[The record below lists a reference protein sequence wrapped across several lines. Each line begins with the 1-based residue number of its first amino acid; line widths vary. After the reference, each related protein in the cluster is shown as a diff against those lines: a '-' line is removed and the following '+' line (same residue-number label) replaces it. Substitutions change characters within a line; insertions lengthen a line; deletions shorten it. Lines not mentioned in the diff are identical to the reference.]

1 MSETITALPEQLL
14 SLMQKETFVVLHTID
29 HETGAPTV
37 NAISWLYAP
46 DSGTVRFAI
55 DQRSR
60 LNANF
65 AGNPHAT
72 LTLIGSGTVN
82 AIYGKVVQVADRLEE
97 VPIKLSC
104 YDLKIDAVRDAMF
117 YGARISVQP
126 EFEKTYDKR
135 AADKLDGQVYD
146 AMKKA

>member
-1 MSETITALPEQLL
+1 MSETITALPDQLF
-14 SLMQKETFVVLHTID
+14 SLLQQETFVILHTID
-29 HETGAPTV
+29 HETGAPTA

-46 DSGTVRFAI
+46 DDGTVRFAL

-60 LNANF
+60 LIANLEQT
-65 AGNPHAT
+65 PLAT
-72 LTLIGSGTVN
+72 LTLIGAGTVR
-82 AIYGKVVQVADRLEE
+82 AIYGKAERVSERLDN
-97 VPIKLSC
+97 VPIKLAC
-104 YDLKIDAVRDAMF
+104 YDLKIDAVRSAMF